1 MQVTVKLHGFLK
13 EVCSDLERVYEVKTI
28 AEAVK
33 AWSLQNKKNF
43 KEIPTVEIVESP
55 DVDSLYVPLTDNKV
69 INILPSF
76 EGSGGGGGGSFI
88 KIAIGAVLVATGG
101 WIGTT
106 AWAAAGGF
114 GASLS
119 TALIGTGIAFA
130 LGGVIEM
137 LSPTPK
143 LNMNTDFTS
152 DQDRSKYLGAPKNT
166 TKIGTPIP
174 VGYGRFKIGGQIL
187 SYNIDAKT
195 VSP

>member
-1 MQVTVKLHGFLK
+1 MKLHGFLK
-13 EVCSDLERVYEVKTI
+13 EVCSDLERVYEVKTV

-43 KEIPTVEIVESP
+43 KEIPTVEVVESP
-55 DVDSLYVPLTDNKV
+55 NIDSLYVPLTENKV

-76 EGSGGGGGGSFI
+76 EGAGGGGGGSFI
-88 KIAIGAVLVATGG
+88 KIAIGAVLVAIGAVIGG
-101 WIGTT
+101 P
-106 AWAAAGGF
+106 A
-114 GASLS
+114 GASAMAKMFG
-119 TALIGTGIAFA
+119 TALVGTGVA
-130 LGGVIEM
+130 LAIGGVIEM

-143 LNMNTDFTS
+143 LNLNTDFTS

-174 VGYGRFKIGGQIL
+174 VGYGRFKVGGQVL

-195 VSP
+195 VLA